1 MRFVQKEIRYRNG
14 TIWFAETERQ
24 CIVLANRLQ
33 VVQYP
38 NSMLDRLKTI
48 LSSSLSDPGGG
59 DPVVD
64 IEGEAVPVRIKRSR
78 QAKRISL
85 RADAVR
91 REIRITMPTYAPTR
105 SALSFVAQKKQWIA
119 ARLESAPAAAPV
131 GPGATVA
138 VEGEPHLIEWSEKAG
153 RRVQRISGLDQPM
166 LRVGGPE
173 ELVAGRILRWLK
185 EEART
190 AMTADLAEY
199 CAKAGE
205 APPRLSLGDP
215 RSRWGSCSSR
225 GTISMSWR
233 LIMAP
238 PSVRRSVIAHEV
250 AHMRHMDHS
259 PAFYAWF
266 EELFEGDRKAADRWL
281 KMHGTALQRVG
292 R

>member
-1 MRFVQKEIRYRNG
+1 
-14 TIWFAETERQ
+14 
-24 CIVLANRLQ
+24 
-33 VVQYP
+33 
-38 NSMLDRLKTI
+38 MLDRLKTI
-48 LSSSLSDPGGG
+48 LSSSLSDPKSG
-59 DPVVD
+59 DPLID
-64 IEGEAVPVRIKRSR
+64 IEGVSVPVRIKRSR

-91 REIRITMPTYAPTR
+91 REIRVTMPIHAPTQT
-105 SALSFVAQKKQWIA
+105 ALSFVAQKKQWIA
-119 ARLESAPAAAPV
+119 ARLESAPQAAPI

-138 VEGEPHLIEWSEKAG
+138 VEGEPHLIEWQADAP
-153 RRVQRISGLDQPM
+153 RRVQRIAGSGSPK
-166 LRVGGPE
+166 LRVGGPQE
-173 ELVAGRILRWLK
+173 MVAARIMRWLK
-185 EEART
+185 EEARR

-205 APPRLSLGDP
+205 TPPRLSIGDP

-238 PSVRRSVIAHEV
+238 ASVRRSVIAHEV
-250 AHMRHMDHS
+250 AHLRHMDHS
-259 PAFYAWF
+259 PAFYMWF

-281 KMHGTALQRVG
+281 KMHGTGLQLVG